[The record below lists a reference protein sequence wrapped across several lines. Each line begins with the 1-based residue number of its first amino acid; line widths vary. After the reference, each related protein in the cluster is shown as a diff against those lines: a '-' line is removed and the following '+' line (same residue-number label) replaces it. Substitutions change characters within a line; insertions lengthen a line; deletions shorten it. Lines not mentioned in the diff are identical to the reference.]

1 MAGHSH
7 WAGIKHKKAL
17 VDSKRSKLWSKLSKA
32 IIVAAKMGGGDPD
45 ANIRLRA
52 AILDA
57 KSLSLPKDNIERA
70 IKKGIGELD
79 GGNVEETIYEGYGPA
94 GVAIMCEIMTDN
106 RNRTAPE
113 IRKIFDVHGGSLGAT
128 GCVSYLF
135 DRKGLIVVAASS
147 DGSLDEE
154 RIMEVALEN
163 EAQDVR
169 TLDDR
174 IEITTVPEGLSQ
186 VTTAFER
193 AGIIVEVSQVTRIP
207 QLTVNVDGDDVGK
220 TVLKL
225 LETLED
231 HDDVQSV
238 STNLNF
244 EYPGIAQL
252 LS

>member
-32 IIVAAKMGGGDPD
+32 IIVAAKLGGGDPD

-52 AILDA
+52 AIVEA

-70 IKKGIGELD
+70 IKKGIGEID
-79 GGNVEETIYEGYGPA
+79 GGNVEETLYEGYGPG
-94 GVAIMCEIMTDN
+94 GVAIMCDIMTDN

-113 IRKIFDVHGGSLGAT
+113 IRKIFDVHGGSLGGT
-128 GCVSYLF
+128 GCVAYIF
-135 DRKGLIVVAASS
+135 ERKGIIAL
-147 DGSLDEE
+147 SLAGQSEE
-154 RIMEVALEN
+154 QIIELAMENDAM
-163 EAQDVR
+163 DVER
-169 TLDDR
+169 QDDR
-174 IEITTVPEGLSQ
+174 MQITTAPECLSQ
-186 VTTAFER
+186 VATALEQ
-193 AGIIVEVSQVTRIP
+193 AGMELEVNEVVRIP
-207 QLTVNVDGDDVGK
+207 QTTVDIDADSAQ

-231 HDDVQSV
+231 HDDVQAV

-244 EYPGIAQL
+244 QHPPVAQL
-252 LS
+252 LT

>member
-52 AILDA
+52 AIVEA

-79 GGNVEETIYEGYGPA
+79 GGNVEETLYEGYGPA

-135 DRKGLIVVAASS
+135 DRKGLIVIAASD

-154 RIMEVALEN
+154 RIMEIALEH
-163 EAQDVR
+163 EAQDVQ
-169 TLDDR
+169 TLGDR
-174 IEITTVPEGLSQ
+174 IEITTAPESLSQ
-186 VTTAFER
+186 VATAFDD
-193 AGIIVEVSQVTRIP
+193 AGVKMEVNQVTRIP
-207 QLTVNVDGDDVGK
+207 QLTVDVDGELGK

-231 HDDVQSV
+231 HDDVQAV

-244 EYPGIAQL
+244 QYEAIAQL
-252 LS
+252 LG